1 MHLFSVFPGL
11 CQIFVMLF
19 WLNLEIQ
26 PNPYGVLILH
36 YFHRFIS
43 FWILNLI

>member
-11 CQIFVMLF
+11 CQIFVML
-19 WLNLEIQ
+19 LNLEIQ
-26 PNPYGVLILH
+26 LNPYGVLILH

-43 FWILNLI
+43 FWILNRI